1 MDRMPSRR
9 TVLCSGALGAAATLA
24 GCLGSG
30 DDDPTGNE
38 SNDPTGNESGDPNGN
53 ESNDPTDYEFR
64 NWVIPDNQLVPG
76 AELVCQYFAYDRALA
91 NDVVVYEPERTAGAN
106 LVLEAG
112 SDDDSEVDPAS
123 VEAEL
128 RVGPSRGSILFGEF
142 DTDAIVSALMET
154 GREEIDSRGEYRIVG
169 IDGVGTTAVGP
180 SEVLATAAYG
190 DILDAAAGDGTL
202 LEDEDPAADRLFD
215 LLPEG
220 YVTAVSYHSSL
231 SDLVIS
237 GESRTEFETT
247 ENDQFLSRSVRAF
260 VFDSESNATTDRA
273 REIMNTGRGF
283 EEIFTE
289 EANGRAVTVEYA
301 PVT

>member
-112 SDDDSEVDPAS
+112 MDDPEVDPAS

-142 DTDAIVSALMET
+142 DTDAIVSTLMEK
-154 GREEIDSRGEYRIVG
+154 GREELDSRGEYRIVG

>member
-38 SNDPTGNESGDPNGN
+38 SNDPNGN
-53 ESNDPTDYEFR
+53 ESNDPTNYEFR

-112 SDDDSEVDPAS
+112 MDDPEVDPAS

-154 GREEIDSRGEYRIVG
+154 GREELDSRGEYRIVG

>member
-38 SNDPTGNESGDPNGN
+38 SNDPNGNESNDPNGN
-53 ESNDPTDYEFR
+53 ESNDPTNYEFR

-112 SDDDSEVDPAS
+112 MDDPEVDPAS

-154 GREEIDSRGEYRIVG
+154 GREELDSRGEYRIVG